1 MTEESA
7 AEDSDSQFK
16 DIVKDLFNIEVN
28 TILRDRISAQKMP
41 SVRNAL
47 MDIGVEYFEILEK
60 AEKAYRDK
68 YPKKYH
74 KKYPYEYRAA
84 NGEKSWKILDIPP
97 SLGFFYTVDEY
108 AEAQK
113 EQKESSGMNSEIM
126 MVKEQVCE
134 QLGGF
139 HAFAIMRRWADKFL
153 QDPEFLQDLRRADD
167 LDERKR
173 IPSVLPRIRENAD
186 MLKGMFSAICRRE
199 LEGLDKCKQLK
210 DKDGQPTTLED
221 EFKKKK
227 KEKEKGS
234 ELTPEAVVQLSWEL
248 EPEKTPSWTNQY
260 TRFEIIRWSKPLHP
274 LMKQSELVMVRKIW
288 EVGTEVIAMQ
298 TTIQVDGDVIT
309 RLNPNYLDEKIYE
322 KLSDYHKE
330 GVNIAL
336 RYWGDLVSIARD
348 LVGRLFKGLR
358 D

>member
-1 MTEESA
+1 MAEESTA
-7 AEDSDSQFK
+7 GNGDSQFK
-16 DIVKDLFNIEVN
+16 DIVRDLFNIEVN

-41 SVRNAL
+41 SIRNAL
-47 MDIGVEYFEILEK
+47 MDIGVEYFEMLEK
-60 AEKAYRDK
+60 AEKVYRDK
-68 YPKKYH
+68 YPAEKYPEKYH
-74 KKYPYEYRAA
+74 KKYLYEYRK
-84 NGEKSWKILDIPP
+84 NGRKWREIRDIPR

-186 MLKGMFSAICRRE
+186 MLKGMFSAISRRK
-199 LEGLDKCKQLK
+199 LECERLV
-210 DKDGQPTTLED
+210 DKDGQPTTLTKEL
-221 EFKKKK
+221 EKKK
-227 KEKEKGS
+227 KEKGS
-234 ELTPEAVVQLSWEL
+234 ELTSETVVQVSWEL
-248 EPEKTPSWTNQY
+248 EPEKTRSWTNQF
-260 TRFEIIRWSKPLHP
+260 TRLEIVSLSDPLSP
-274 LMKQSELVMVRKIW
+274 LMRQSELVMVRKIW

-309 RLNPNYLDEKIYE
+309 RLNPDYLDNKAYQ
-322 KLSDYHKE
+322 KLSDYHKD
-330 GVNIAL
+330 GVNMAL
-336 RYWGDLVSIARD
+336 TYWGS
-348 LVGRLFKGLR
+348 LVGIAKALLERLTGK
-358 D
+358 